1 MGNAGKTLLDLFTIL
16 AIAVFP
22 HLELMPFFSYSIPI
36 IVLVLLALK
45 YRKETFAD
53 IGFSLKRFEWKAI
66 PVGVGVALLTLAF
79 MQLIFFPILE
89 SFITFEEGDLSLYET
104 IRESKAQYLLLV
116 VMGWVIGGLYEEI
129 VFHGFIFTRLEKIL
143 DGEYATKLS
152 FLVTALIFGAYHFQ
166 LGAAGLINATL
177 VGAVYLALFLYFKR
191 NLWYPI
197 ICHGVYNTAVMTLIY
212 MGYL

>member
-1 MGNAGKTLLDLFTIL
+1 MNPKKTILDLFIVL
-16 AIAVFP
+16 SIAVFP

-36 IVLVLLALK
+36 IILVLLALK

-79 MQLIFFPILE
+79 MQLIFFPVLE
-89 SFITFEEGDLSLYET
+89 NFVTFSEEDVALYDA

-129 VFHGFIFTRLEKIL
+129 VFHGFMFTRLEKIF
-143 DGEYATKLS
+143 GGRYATKLS

-166 LGAAGLINATL
+166 LGAPGLINATI
-177 VGAVYLALFLYFKR
+177 VGMVYLALFLFFKR

-197 ICHGVYNTAVMTLIY
+197 ICHGLYNTAVMTLIY
-212 MGYL
+212 LGYL

>member
-1 MGNAGKTLLDLFTIL
+1 MNSKKKILDLFTIL
-16 AIAVFP
+16 VIAVFP

-36 IVLVLLALK
+36 ILLVLLALK
-45 YRKETFAD
+45 YRKETLVD
-53 IGFSLKRFEWKAI
+53 IGFSLRRFELKAI
-66 PVGVGVALLTLAF
+66 PIGIGVALLTLAF
-79 MQLIFFPILE
+79 MQLIFFPVLE
-89 SFITFEEGDLSLYET
+89 NFVTFKEEDVALYDA

-129 VFHGFIFTRLEKIL
+129 VFHGFIFTRLEKIF
-143 DGEYATKLS
+143 GGKYATKLS
-152 FLVTALIFGAYHFQ
+152 FLVTALIFGGYHFQ

-191 NLWYPI
+191 NLWYSI

-212 MGYL
+212 LGYL